1 MAKQIYIGYVIAIIL
16 ILSNVKNVSSNK
28 NNQYATTTTAFSTA
42 IEGTDSSVAVSTTQ
56 QFHTTVANVYPMSKM
71 VTVRSAEI
79 KSINALHD
87 RVEFMQQTLHNTSS
101 TIDEE
106 SNQPYNQKE
115 AHKQVERPLNNSGN
129 SSSSSNSNSNSNS
142 GSSSSSSSN
151 SNGNIREQQRQREYL
166 VQQDAKNPKQ
176 LLSTMQSLSMFDR
189 QQANL
194 NEKRHNQAR
203 VTQQQHNDER
213 PTTPLTYHDKFMN
226 ENKKAPNAITSNAAE
241 IAPETIDKMRNIEAN
256 KRNQP
261 VERISN
267 EESNNHDDD
276 NNDDSRKSDEI
287 TSTPM
292 KTVRD
297 NVNATSD
304 TVFRVNDESDGV
316 TKANKTFAADSGNLS
331 ADGVVEHTNDDN
343 VGGEFG
349 SDALFSIEDSSNIKF
364 NERSRYL
371 ETELD
376 DFNDEP
382 QGSLEQT
389 DVNVNDQLEWPSDAN
404 KFEELTLNEDDD
416 DDNDKSTAN
425 IQSRSWTKDSPSIE
439 SRHGESITASR
450 AGTQNILKISKPN
463 KSKSMKRL
471 AASPPQLPQPFL
483 EIRLNKSPP
492 MSTTNEKQF
501 INSLSFRYIANLYDQ
516 YEWDANDLRNVLS
529 PRCASDM
536 YVYLDALAK
545 GRVWAAKG
553 NSHFFSCCANQ

>member
-1 MAKQIYIGYVIAIIL
+1 MMATQIYIGYVIAIIL

-42 IEGTDSSVAVSTTQ
+42 IEGTDGSVAVSTTQ
-56 QFHTTVANVYPMSKM
+56 QFHTTVASVYPMSKM

-79 KSINALHD
+79 KSISALHD

-106 SNQPYNQKE
+106 LNQPHKQKE
-115 AHKQVERPLNNSGN
+115 VHKQVERPLSNSGN
-129 SSSSSNSNSNSNS
+129 NGNSISK
-142 GSSSSSSSN
+142 G
-151 SNGNIREQQRQREYL
+151 NGNIREQQRQREYL
-166 VQQDAKNPKQ
+166 VQPDAENSKQ
-176 LLSTMQSLSMFDR
+176 LLSTMHSLSMVDL
-189 QQANL
+189 QPTNP
-194 NEKRHNQAR
+194 NEQRHNQAR
-203 VTQQQHNDER
+203 VTQQHNDKHSA
-213 PTTPLTYHDKFMN
+213 TPLTYHDKFMN
-226 ENKKAPNAITSNAAE
+226 ENKKAPNAIESNTAE
-241 IAPETIDKMRNIEAN
+241 IASETIDKIRNIEAN

-261 VERISN
+261 MERISD

-276 NNDDSRKSDEI
+276 NNDDSRESDEI

-292 KTVRD
+292 KIVRD

-304 TVFRVNDESDGV
+304 TVFRVNDESDGI
-316 TKANKTFAADSGNLS
+316 TKANKTFAVDNDSMS
-331 ADGVVEHTNDDN
+331 TDGVKNLKHTNGDG
-343 VGGEFG
+343 VGSEFD

-371 ETELD
+371 ETDLH
-376 DFNDEP
+376 DFNGEP
-382 QGSLEQT
+382 QGSVEQS
-389 DVNVNDQLEWPSDAN
+389 DANVSDQLDWPSDAN

-416 DDNDKSTAN
+416 DDKSTSS
-425 IQSRSWTKDSPSIE
+425 IESRRWTKDSPSIE
-439 SRHGESITASR
+439 SLHAESITASP
-450 AGTQNILKISKPN
+450 AATQNIFKISKPN

-471 AASPPQLPQPFL
+471 AAAPPQLPQALL

-492 MSTTNEKQF
+492 VSTTNEKQF

-516 YEWDANDLRNVLS
+516 YEWDADDLRNVLS

-553 NSHFFSCCANQ
+553 KSHFFLRCKSMI